1 MKKTFV
7 LALLAAMAGYTSAQE
22 AMDAKQL
29 FELGNNQFK
38 DYDKALGMAAINPQG
53 ADPNQMGKM
62 LMDGYNYMIKALPLD
77 SLPDKKGKINPKYSK
92 KIVSTVVGHVN
103 DFFTAGGNYY
113 NQKLY
118 YPQAYEA
125 FMVYADMPDIP
136 AFAKAG
142 ETVNEEQRATA
153 YFNAGLAAY
162 SGNAVSESAA
172 AFKKARLNNYK
183 EPEAYIYEIACW
195 QNMAQKD
202 STLDAEAQRNINEI
216 AQAGYA
222 RFGVDQPVFLNNL
235 INAMIADN
243 RSEEALAMLNKEV
256 AAHPDNA
263 NLYGL
268 LGFTYNRLDKEE
280 EAEAA
285 YRKAASLP
293 SVDYE
298 TLLRAA
304 SRIFRIGTEKLN
316 LVEGNSAEA
325 REQRANLKTNY
336 FETAKTYLEKAK
348 GMASKPDPMLNNLL
362 ESVDYALTTYFPQ

>member
-1 MKKTFV
+1 MKKTFA
-7 LALLAAMAGYTSAQE
+7 LALIAAMAGSVCAQE

-38 DYDKALGMAAINPQG
+38 EYDKSLGLAAINPQG
-53 ADPNQMGKM
+53 VDPNQMGKM
-62 LMDGYNYMIKALPLD
+62 LVDGYRYMLQALPLD
-77 SLPDKKGKINPKYSK
+77 SLPDKKGKVNPKYSK
-92 KIVSTVVGHVN
+92 KIANTVVGHVN

-113 NQKLY
+113 NQKMY

-125 FMVYADMPDIP
+125 FMIYADMPEMP
-136 AFAKAG
+136 AFAKAA
-142 ETVNEEQRATA
+142 ENVNQEQRATA

-162 SGNAVSESAA
+162 SGNAVPESAA
-172 AFKKARLNNYK
+172 AFKKARLNNY
-183 EPEAYIYEIACW
+183 EQPEAYIYEIACW

-202 STLDAEAQRNINEI
+202 STLEAEAQKNINEI

-222 RFGVDQPVFLNNL
+222 RFGVAQPVFLNNL
-235 INAMIADN
+235 INSMIADN
-243 RSEEALAMLNKEV
+243 RSEEALTMLNKEIS
-256 AAHPDNA
+256 ANPDNA

-268 LGFTYNRLDKEE
+268 LGFTYNRLDKEA

-293 SVDYE
+293 DVDYE

-325 REQRANLKTNY
+325 REKRAKLKTDY
-336 FETAKTYLEKAK
+336 FEVAKAYLEKAK
-348 GMASKPDPMLNNLL
+348 GMNDKPDGLRDNLI